1 MPGDGSSP
9 GQDGACSAKR
19 LRLVITSATLDGEK
33 FSAYFGDCPV
43 FDVPG
48 RTYPVEVIHSLDNH
62 SGDYLMASVETAMSI
77 HADMPPGKR
86 VLARLALMGTLPLCF
101 LFLGAP
107 A

>member
-1 MPGDGSSP
+1 MT
-9 GQDGACSAKR
+9 CSAKR

-62 SGDYLMASVETAMSI
+62 TGDYLLASVETAMSI
-77 HADMPPGKR
+77 HADMPPG
-86 VLARLALMGTLPLCF
+86 TLRCF
-101 LFLGAP
+101 ACRSLRCRASVCFMAQWH
-107 A
+107 AM

>member
-1 MPGDGSSP
+1 MCPVS
-9 GQDGACSAKR
+9 ACSAKR

-62 SGDYLMASVETAMSI
+62 TSDYLLAAVETAMSI
-77 HADMPPGKR
+77 HADMPPGTHR
-86 VLARLALMGTLPLCF
+86 QCFCLQTHVSSLLPYGLMATWHAVLHRC
-101 LFLGAP
+101 
-107 A
+107 